1 LKKKGIFA
9 YLYISFHRMRIR
21 HLFLFFTLVFSI
33 DSCLAR
39 PNRAETRLPLDEL
52 YSLLD
57 HSIKNSEQYVKAK
70 EHRLSILRHQYAGM
84 SNLQARYELADG
96 LYREYFS
103 YSNDSALLW
112 LGRGLELA
120 KELNRNDL
128 VNNRRLLLANQYG
141 ISGFYNEAIFHFQQ
155 IPLNQLSRAERINYY
170 FVGSHFYGDLAFFSK
185 DSQVEQQYFHIAD
198 RYRDSLNAIAPHH
211 SIPYLWRKTEKL
223 NNDNR
228 YQEALKTSSQWEKRV
243 SYGTHDYA
251 IMAFFRAEIYR
262 KMNNRNEQK
271 RWLAISALCDINCA
285 VMDQSSLWNL
295 ANLLS
300 EDGDNDRAYQ
310 YMDFSWNC
318 VSHFST
324 HMRGWLVSP
333 ILTLINNNYRDSLQ
347 SANRHLTLL
356 IAVVSLLSIF
366 LLGII
371 FYVQRKRAQLAK
383 ARNELKNI
391 NSRLEILNK
400 KLSDANTLLSSA
412 NHQLSDANKMKD
424 EYIGKF
430 LSTCSEYIDKL
441 DNYRIKVNRKLKA
454 KQYNDLLKMT
464 ESDELKSNELN
475 ELFYNFDTV
484 FLHLFPNFVNDFNA
498 LLQPEHRIHIA
509 RGGQL
514 TTDLRIF
521 ALIRLGIEESSRIAE
536 FLNYSPNSI
545 YNYRARIKNKAL
557 CDRDDFENRVKE
569 ITM

>member
-1 LKKKGIFA
+1 MKIRLLLLFFIFA
-9 YLYISFHRMRIR
+9 LSQESSMAHSN
-21 HLFLFFTLVFSI
+21 VS
-33 DSCLAR
+33 
-39 PNRAETRLPLDEL
+39 ETQLSLNEL

-57 HSIKNSEQYVKAK
+57 RSIKNSQQHIKAK
-70 EHRLSILRHQYAGM
+70 EHRLSVLRRQYDGM

-96 LYREYFS
+96 LYREYYS
-103 YSNDSALLW
+103 YSNDSALVW

-120 KELNRNDL
+120 KALKRNDL
-128 VNNRRLLLANQYG
+128 LNNRRLLLANQYG
-141 ISGFYNEAIFHFQQ
+141 LSGFYNEAIFHFQQ
-155 IPLNQLSRAERINYY
+155 IPLERLSMEDRINYY

-185 DSQVEQQYFHIAD
+185 DSQIEQQYYHIAD
-198 RYRDSLNAIAPHH
+198 RYSDSLNAIASHN
-211 SIPYLWRKTEKL
+211 SISYLWRKTERL
-223 NNDNR
+223 NNSDQ
-228 YQEALKTSSQWEKRV
+228 YQEALKTSTQWEKQV

-262 KMNNRNEQK
+262 KMKNRDEQK
-271 RWLAISALCDINCA
+271 RWLAISALCDINSA

-310 YMDFSWNC
+310 YMDFSWTC

-347 SANRHLTLL
+347 SANHHLMLL
-356 IAVVSLLSIF
+356 IVVVSLLSII

-371 FYVQRKRAQLAK
+371 FYVQHKRTQLAK
-383 ARNELKNI
+383 ARNELKSI
-391 NSRLEILNK
+391 NSRLEILNEQ
-400 KLSDANTLLSSA
+400 LSNANTLLSST

-454 KQYNDLLKMT
+454 RQYNDLLKMT
-464 ESDELKSNELN
+464 ETDELKSNELN

-498 LLQPEHRIHIA
+498 LLQPEHRIHIPH
-509 RGGQL
+509 GGQL

-545 YNYRARIKNKAL
+545 YNYRARIKKKAL
-557 CDRDDFENRVKE
+557 CDRSEFEKRVKN

>member
-1 LKKKGIFA
+1 MV
-9 YLYISFHRMRIR
+9 YLHTYILHFIIMNTRF
-21 HLFLFFTLVFSI
+21 LLLFFI
-33 DSCLAR
+33 LAFAQAPSVAR
-39 PNRAETRLPLDEL
+39 SDRAEMKLSLDEL

-57 HSIKNSEQYVKAK
+57 RSITTSQKPVKAK
-70 EHRLSILRHQYAGM
+70 ERRLSVLRRQYAGI

-96 LYREYFS
+96 LYREYYA

-120 KELNRNDL
+120 TALKRDDL
-128 VNNRRLLLANQYG
+128 VNNRRLLLAHQYG
-141 ISGFYNEAIFHFQQ
+141 LSGFYNEAIFYFQQ
-155 IPLNQLSRAERINYY
+155 IPLDRLSREERINYY
-170 FVGSHFYGDLAFFSK
+170 FVGSHFYGDLAFYSK
-185 DSQVEQQYFHIAD
+185 DSKVEQQYYHIVD
-198 RYRDSLNAIAPHH
+198 RYRDSLNAIASHN
-211 SIPYLWRKTEKL
+211 SIPYLWKKTEKL
-223 NNDNR
+223 NKDNR
-228 YQEALKTSSQWEKRV
+228 CQEALKASAQWEKQL
-243 SYGTHDYA
+243 SYGSHDYA
-251 IMAFFRAEIYR
+251 IMAFYRAEIYR
-262 KMNNRNEQK
+262 KMNNRDEQK
-271 RWLAISALCDINCA
+271 RWLAISALCDIKGA

-295 ANLLS
+295 ASLLS

-310 YMDFSWNC
+310 YMDFSWTC
-318 VSHFST
+318 VSHFNS
-324 HMRGWLVSP
+324 HMRGWLISP

-356 IAVVSLLSIF
+356 IVIVSLLSIF

-371 FYVQRKRAQLAK
+371 FYVQRKRSQLAK
-383 ARNELKNI
+383 ARNELKHI
-391 NSRLEILNK
+391 NSRLEILND
-400 KLSDANTLLSSA
+400 KLSNANMLLSSA

-454 KQYNDLLKMT
+454 RQYNDLLKMT

-475 ELFYNFDTV
+475 ELFCNFDTV

-509 RGGQL
+509 RGAQL

-545 YNYRARIKNKAL
+545 YNYRARIKKKAL
-557 CDRDDFENRVKE
+557 CGRDEFEKRVKQ
-569 ITM
+569 ISM

>member
-1 LKKKGIFA
+1 MK
-9 YLYISFHRMRIR
+9 IR
-21 HLFLFFTLVFSI
+21 LLFLFFVIYFSI
-33 DSCLAR
+33 DSCVAR
-39 PNRAETRLPLDEL
+39 SDLAETKLPLSEL
-52 YSLLD
+52 YSVLD
-57 HSIKNSEQYVKAK
+57 RSIEESEQYIKMK
-70 EHRLSILRHQYAGM
+70 ERRLSVLRKQYADM
-84 SNLQARYELADG
+84 DNLQARYELADG

-120 KELNRNDL
+120 GKLKRNDL
-128 VNNRRLLLANQYG
+128 VNDRRLLLANQYG
-141 ISGFYNEAIFHFQQ
+141 ISGFYNEAIFHFKQV
-155 IPLNQLSRAERINYY
+155 PLTQLNRKQRINYY

-185 DSQVEQQYFHIAD
+185 DTQVEQQYYHIVD
-198 RYRDSLNAIAPHH
+198 RYNDSLFAVAPKN
-211 SIPYLWRKTEKL
+211 SVPYLWRRTEKL
-223 NNDNR
+223 NNDNHC
-228 YQEALKTSSQWEKRV
+228 QEALKTSYQWEQQV

-251 IMAFFRAEIYR
+251 IMAFFRSEVYR
-262 KMNNRNEQK
+262 KLGNRDEQK
-271 RWLAISALCDINCA
+271 RWLTISALCDIRCA

-300 EDGDNDRAYQ
+300 EDGDNDRAYR
-310 YMDFSWNC
+310 YMDFSWSSI
-318 VSHFST
+318 SHFST

-333 ILTLINNNYRDSLQ
+333 ILTLINNNYRDSLRN
-347 SANRHLTLL
+347 ANRHLVLL
-356 IAVVSLLSIF
+356 IVVVSLLSIF

-371 FYVQRKRAQLAK
+371 IYVQRKRSQLAK
-383 ARNELKNI
+383 ARNELKVI
-391 NSRLEILNK
+391 NNRLEILND
-400 KLSDANTLLSSA
+400 KLSNANTLLLST
-412 NHQLSDANKMKD
+412 NRQLSDANKMKD

-430 LSTCSEYIDKL
+430 LSTCSEYVDKL

-454 KQYNDLLKMT
+454 KQYNDLLNMT
-464 ESDELKSNELN
+464 ESEELKSNELA
-475 ELFYNFDTV
+475 ELFQNFDTV

-498 LLQPEHRIHIA
+498 LLRPEYRIQIP

-557 CDRDDFENRVKE
+557 CDRDEFEKRVKE
-569 ITM
+569 ISM

>member
-1 LKKKGIFA
+1 
-9 YLYISFHRMRIR
+9 MRIR
-21 HLFLFFTLVFSI
+21 LLLLFFIFAVSQESSI
-33 DSCLAR
+33 ASSNYSITQLS
-39 PNRAETRLPLDEL
+39 LSEL
-52 YSLLD
+52 YTLLD
-57 HSIKNSEQYVKAK
+57 RSIKNSKQYTKAK
-70 EHRLSILRHQYAGM
+70 ERRLSVLRRQYEGI

-96 LYREYFS
+96 LYREYYS
-103 YSNDSALLW
+103 YSNDSALVW

-120 KELNRNDL
+120 KALKRNDL
-128 VNNRRLLLANQYG
+128 LNNRRLLLANQYG
-141 ISGFYNEAIFHFQQ
+141 LSGFYNEAIFHFQQ
-155 IPLNQLSRAERINYY
+155 IPLDQLSREDLINYY

-185 DSQVEQQYFHIAD
+185 DSQVEQQYYHLVD
-198 RYRDSLNAIAPHH
+198 RYSDSLNAIAPHN
-211 SIPYLWRKTEKL
+211 SIPYLWRKTERL
-223 NNDNR
+223 NNSER
-228 YQEALKTSSQWEKRV
+228 YQEALKTSTLWEKQV

-262 KMNNRNEQK
+262 KMKNRDEQK
-271 RWLAISALCDINCA
+271 RWLAISALCDINSA

-310 YMDFSWNC
+310 YMDFSWTC

-324 HMRGWLVSP
+324 HMHGWLVSP

-347 SANRHLTLL
+347 SANHHLMLL
-356 IAVVSLLSIF
+356 IVVVSLLSII

-371 FYVQRKRAQLAK
+371 FYVQHKRTQLAK
-383 ARNELKNI
+383 ARNELKSI
-391 NSRLEILNK
+391 NSRLEILNEQ
-400 KLSDANTLLSSA
+400 LSNANTLLSST

-454 KQYNDLLKMT
+454 RQYNDLLKMT
-464 ESDELKSNELN
+464 ETDELKSNELN

-509 RGGQL
+509 HGGQL

-545 YNYRARIKNKAL
+545 YNYRARIKKKAL
-557 CDRDDFENRVKE
+557 CDRNEFEKLVKN